1 MTDIFKLQPIGEK
14 VFNLLGDE
22 DLLICRL
29 VSKTWKSALDEP
41 MFWLKKLQS
50 IGHSEQAQN
59 QWLDLI
65 QKCLQTNKPKQILTL
80 SIMLKYYSIPEI
92 LEDKG
97 NLAFRKVLLNFPP
110 IFTAAKY
117 GHLEVVK
124 LIHLLDTGFN
134 RPVSYEPSSDN
145 FFIPLNLAI
154 KNCHMEV
161 VKYIVDNLE
170 VRSVPF
176 PKQ

>member
-1 MTDIFKLQPIGEK
+1 MADIFKVQPIGEK
-14 VFNLLGDE
+14 VFNYLQDE
-22 DLLICRL
+22 DLLNCRL
-29 VSKTWKSALDEP
+29 VSKTWKSVLDEP
-41 MFWLKKLQS
+41 MFWLGKLQS
-50 IGHSEQAQN
+50 IGHSEEAQN
-59 QWLDLI
+59 KWLDLI
-65 QKCLQTNKPKQILTL
+65 QRCIQINKPKQILTF
-80 SIMLKYYSIPEI
+80 SIMLKYYYIPEI

-117 GHLEVVK
+117 GQLEVVK
-124 LIHLLDTGFN
+124 LIHQLDKGFN

-154 KNCHMEV
+154 KNSHVEV
-161 VKYIVDNLE
+161 VKYIVNNLE